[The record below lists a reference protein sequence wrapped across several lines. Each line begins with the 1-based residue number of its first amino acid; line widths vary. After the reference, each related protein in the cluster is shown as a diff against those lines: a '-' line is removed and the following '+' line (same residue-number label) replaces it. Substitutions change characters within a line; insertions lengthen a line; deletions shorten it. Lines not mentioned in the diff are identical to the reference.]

1 MSYEEESSFN
11 SEDEFEPSDDELSED
26 ISDEASES
34 DLDEFVPFPYTAQR
48 KKRVVR
54 FAEFEYY

>member
-1 MSYEEESSFN
+1 MSEEESYFDS
-11 SEDEFEPSDDELSED
+11 DAEFEPSDVELSES